1 MTGFFDEDRDA
12 YGIDP
17 AKAPEHVE
25 RNERLG
31 GDIRS
36 VGDQNRQEYGVRKNW
51 RHPRRWS
58 GAIHNWT
65 PIGPVTLNRTQ
76 DVLPATRDRHRAAR
90 RQGALNTW
98 QHLGQHHQGPVQGRG
113 HLLTVSEEP
122 RSPRTG
128 HPVPGRY
135 LRCPWQRDSSRA
147 VSGIP
152 GANQS
157 RIIMCVDCFHIT
169 PPHAGT
175 SGALAQ
181 ILARL
186 RIRVDADQNTES
198 RWWNGKSK
206 E

>member
-51 RHPRRWS
+51 RQPRRCS
-58 GAIHNWT
+58 GATHNWT
-65 PIGPVTLNRTQ
+65 PIGPATLNRAQ
-76 DVLPATRDRHRAAR
+76 GVLPATRDRHRAAR

-98 QHLGQHHQGPVQGRG
+98 QRLDQDHQGPVQGRG

-122 RSPRTG
+122 RSRRTG
-128 HPVPGRY
+128 HPVPGRH
-135 LRCPWQRDSSRA
+135 LRCPWQRDSSRI

-157 RIIMCVDCFHIT
+157 RIIMCADCFHIT
-169 PPHAGT
+169 PPYARM
-175 SGALAQ
+175 ARV
-181 ILARL
+181 LARIL
-186 RIRVDADQNTES
+186 TRIRIGVDADQNTES
-198 RWWNGKSK
+198 RRWNVKSQ